1 MNDQTDIE
9 MPDLTGFE
17 NTVRS
22 MGMAKPAPGFTD
34 RWKVY
39 AAARQYEKDAV
50 RRFAVKA
57 AAVLGGLL
65 ALSIVLFF
73 GLLGN
78 PTVSST
84 YADFLS
90 EFVSSTAAVGGAL
103 RNALQIFRAPAA
115 LIAGIVGACLIGFGG
130 YWLIKGIAVKSLEKE
145 GAVSDAEI
153 H

>member
-9 MPDLTGFE
+9 MPDVTGFE
-17 NTVRS
+17 NAVRS

-90 EFVSSTAAVGGAL
+90 EFVSSTRSEERRVG
-103 RNALQIFRAPAA
+103 
-115 LIAGIVGACLIGFGG
+115 
-130 YWLIKGIAVKSLEKE
+130 KE
-145 GAVSDAEI
+145 SRSRWSPY

>member
-1 MNDQTDIE
+1 MDDRIDIDL
-9 MPDLTGFE
+9 PDVTGFE
-17 NTVRS
+17 NAVRS
-22 MGMAKPAPGFTD
+22 VGPAKPAPGFTS

-39 AAARQYEKDAV
+39 AAARKYEQEAA
-50 RRFAVKA
+50 RRFVMKA
-57 AAVLGGLL
+57 CAIVGGLL
-65 ALSIVLFF
+65 VLSIALFF
-73 GLLGN
+73 GLLRN
-78 PTVSST
+78 PSVSSS

-90 EFVSSTAAVGGAL
+90 EFVSSAAAVGGAL

-130 YWLIKGIAVKSLEKE
+130 YWLIKEIAVKSLEKE